1 MSDEYLK
8 ASSLCTSCYLNS
20 FDEFCHLLK
29 EVRVRFVG
37 FGAEEDEWLNVKKA
51 VRQRS
56 VPLEHSEC
64 HTVKVGDVLLCF
76 QVTQIALFYL
86 SFSEMVFILVIPFNL
101 TVCLNFLGEKRSS
114 NLLWCSCFRNPKE
127 TPWYK
132 RLQVSFLDSVW
143 PWQHWG
149 KYCLA
154 KCICIFQFR
163 GTTSFACYEFHINW
177 HGSLL
182 LVKWLSKKFDLSI

>member
-1 MSDEYLK
+1 MNNEYLK

-76 QVTQIALFYL
+76 QVIQIALFIFRSQKWSPFLL
-86 SFSEMVFILVIPFNL
+86 SHLI
-101 TVCLNFLGEKRSS
+101 
-114 NLLWCSCFRNPKE
+114 
-127 TPWYK
+127 
-132 RLQVSFLDSVW
+132 
-143 PWQHWG
+143 
-149 KYCLA
+149 
-154 KCICIFQFR
+154 
-163 GTTSFACYEFHINW
+163 
-177 HGSLL
+177 
-182 LVKWLSKKFDLSI
+182 